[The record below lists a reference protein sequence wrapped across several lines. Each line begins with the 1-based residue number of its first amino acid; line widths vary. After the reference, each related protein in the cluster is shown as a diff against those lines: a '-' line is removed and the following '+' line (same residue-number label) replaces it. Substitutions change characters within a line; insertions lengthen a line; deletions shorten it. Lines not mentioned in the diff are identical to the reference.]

1 MAQASISEFHEQF
14 MCPVCLDL
22 LKDPVTIPCG
32 HSYCMGCIKGCWDQD
47 DQKGVYS
54 CTQCRQTFSPQA
66 VVYRRDKLV
75 EVVEKLKKTRLQA
88 AAPPAHCYA
97 GPGDVECGVCTGRKL
112 KAIKSC
118 LVCLDSY
125 CQTHFGRHEELHSG
139 KRHNVIDATGQL
151 QEKICSLHEKLLEV
165 FCRTDQ
171 QCVCLLCVMD
181 DHRGHDTVSA
191 EEERTRKTKHILTT
205 QRKTQQRIQ
214 EREKEVQE
222 LRQAVESIKRTAQAA
237 VEDSERIFTE
247 LIRSIERRCR
257 EVTEL
262 IRDQEKSELSQAE
275 GVLEQLEQE
284 ISDLRRRKTELE
296 QLSHTEDHIH
306 FLQHFP
312 SLCSPPGSEVLPSIT
327 VSPHLSFEDVGKSV
341 SQLKERLE
349 DYCNKMFRRLSKK
362 VTNIKIIPRPEPKTR
377 EEFLQYSCD
386 LTLDPNTAHQNLCL
400 SEGNRVVTWSD
411 TEEAY
416 PDHPERFDW
425 YLQVLCRESVTAR
438 CYWEVEWSG
447 KKGVHIAVSYKDIRR
462 KGEGNECWFGRN
474 DQSWSLY
481 CSSLRFAFRHNNE
494 ETKLPIVPSS
504 SRIGVYVD
512 HRAGT
517 LSFYSVSDTMT
528 LLHRVHTT
536 FTQPLY
542 PGFWV
547 GSKVRLCNHTKLIKA
562 KWSTFSDDVK

>member
-1 MAQASISEFHEQF
+1 MAEASFSEFQDQF

-22 LKDPVTIPCG
+22 LKDPVAIPCG

-54 CTQCRQTFSPQA
+54 CPQCRQTFSPRPA
-66 VVYRRDKLV
+66 LGKNTILA
-75 EVVEKLKKTRLQA
+75 EMVEKLKKMKLCD

-97 GPGDVECGVCTGRKL
+97 GPGDVECGVCTGTKL

-125 CQTHFGRHEELHSG
+125 CQTHFERHEKLFKG
-139 KRHNVIDATGQL
+139 KRHNVTDATGKL
-151 QEKICSLHEKLLEV
+151 QDQICPHHNKLRE
-165 FCRTDQ
+165 FWCQTDQ
-171 QCVCLLCVMD
+171 QFMCYLCLVD
-181 DHRGHDTVSA
+181 EHRDHKTVSVA
-191 EEERTRKTKHILTT
+191 AERTERQKQLEES
-205 QRKTQQRIQ
+205 QRKTQQRVQ
-214 EREKEVQE
+214 EGEKEVQE
-222 LRQAVESIKRTAQAA
+222 LRQAVESLRRSAQAA

-262 IRDQEKSELSQAE
+262 IRDQEKSELSRAE

-284 ISDLRRRKTELE
+284 ISDLRRRDTELE

-306 FLQHFP
+306 FLQSFS
-312 SLCSPPGSEVLPSIT
+312 SLCSPPGSEDLPSIT

-349 DYCNKMFRRLSKK
+349 DFCEEEFGRVSRKL
-362 VTNIKIIPRPEPKTR
+362 TNTDITPLPEPKTR
-377 EEFLQYSCD
+377 DEFLQHSCN
-386 LTLDPNTAHQNLCL
+386 LTLDPNTAHKHLCL

-411 TEEAY
+411 TVQSY
-416 PDHPERFDW
+416 PDHPERFDECW
-425 YLQVLCRESVTAR
+425 YQVLCRESVSER
-438 CYWEVEWSG
+438 CYWETEWSG
-447 KKGVHIAVSYKDIRR
+447 DNCVYMSVSYKDISR
-462 KGEGNECWFGRN
+462 KGRGYECVFGYN
-474 DQSWSLY
+474 NQSWSLY
-481 CSSLRFAFRHNNE
+481 CSPSKYSFIHNNE

-542 PGFWV
+542 PGFLV
-547 GSKVRLCNHTKLIKA
+547 GGCFRSRSTVRLCHHPK
-562 KWSTFSDDVK
+562 